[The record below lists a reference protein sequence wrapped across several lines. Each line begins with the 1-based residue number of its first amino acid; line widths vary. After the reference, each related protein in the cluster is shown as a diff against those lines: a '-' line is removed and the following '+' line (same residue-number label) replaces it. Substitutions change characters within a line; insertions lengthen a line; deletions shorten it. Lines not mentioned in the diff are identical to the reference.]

1 MDKDQIMSDAF
12 NKFKGSLDK
21 NTCMSSMDY
30 FKAGWDACES
40 VWTLGEPNK
49 DLMISEL
56 EGELEC
62 VKNKNYEKEY
72 ISLYKRSTRYLG
84 ILAQISTTQGN
95 DKLSETE
102 KLEHIRKLLDKVSTS
117 KEL

>member
-1 MDKDQIMSDAF
+1 MDKNKIMSDAF
-12 NKFKGSLDK
+12 NKFKGSSDK
-21 NTCMSSMDY
+21 NACMSSMDY
-30 FKAGWDACES
+30 FKAGWDACEL

-62 VKNKNYEKEY
+62 AKTKNYEKEY
-72 ISLYKRSTRYLG
+72 ISLYKKSTRYLS

-102 KLEHIRKLLDKVSTS
+102 KLEHIRKLLDNVSIN
-117 KEL
+117 EGL